1 MKIIHISFLSFFIF
15 FGACKD
21 NPSSETKEKEKDG
34 QALSTTF
41 SNPVLP
47 GDFADPSV
55 VRVGEDYYATAT
67 SSEWAPLYPI
77 LHSTNLVNWEII
89 GHVFP
94 ENLPDWAEA
103 NFWAPEIMYEDG
115 KFYVYYTARKKDG
128 PLCTAVAS
136 ATNPEGP
143 YTDHGALVCQ
153 DIGAIDGFAIRDEN
167 EDLFLI
173 WKEDGNSQGKPTP
186 IWGQQMNEERTELLG
201 EKFELFRN
209 DPGTWEGNLVEGAFI
224 LRREGYYYAFYSGD
238 RCCGRECTYG
248 VGVARAKKLQG
259 PWEKYEENPL
269 MKQNEEWKCAGHGS
283 VVTDEEGNYY
293 FLYHAY
299 NTDGTVY
306 TGRQGLLDRIVWQ
319 EDGWPRFADNA
330 PSNKAEIDF
339 EVKEQDLNVEDD
351 FQGDKLTNTW
361 QWPVGQKP
369 SYTFSGGGL
378 SLKALPEDIGAVL
391 AQRTLTTD
399 YTATLVLDRRDLDP
413 ETRAGLAAIG
423 DKQKAVGIALLNGK
437 VVLWQDKGK
446 EKKIIAETEAPN
458 YQNIIELKLTT
469 KDGDQM
475 EFSWKNAEGQW
486 ESLNEQNLIDAAY
499 LPPWDRAVRVG
510 LTVKGPENSE
520 AVFRSFSLNEN

>member
-1 MKIIHISFLSFFIF
+1 MKKIHLLILSLIF
-15 FGACKD
+15 FTACKD
-21 NPSSETKEKEKDG
+21 QKNTDKAQQEKDG
-34 QALSTTF
+34 QELTKTY

-55 VRVGEDYYATAT
+55 VRVGGDYYATAT

-103 NFWAPEIMYEDG
+103 NFWAPEIMYENG
-115 KFYVYYTARKKDG
+115 KFYVYYTARKKGG

-136 ATNPEGP
+136 ATKPEGP
-143 YTDHGALVCQ
+143 YTDHGELICQ

-167 EDLFLI
+167 QDLFLI

-186 IWGQQMNEERTELLG
+186 MWGQQMNEERTELLG

-209 DPGTWEGNLVEGAFI
+209 DPDTWEGNLVEGAFI
-224 LRREGYYYAFYSGD
+224 LRRGGYYYAFYSGD

-248 VGVARAKKLQG
+248 VGVARAEKLQG
-259 PWEKYEENPL
+259 PWEKHKENPL
-269 MKQNEEWKCAGHGS
+269 MKQNDEWKCAGHGS
-283 VVTDEEGNYY
+283 MVTDEEGNDF

-306 TGRQGLLDRIVWQ
+306 TGRQGLLDRIEWQ

-330 PSNKAEIDF
+330 PTIKAEVNY
-339 EVKEQDLNVEDD
+339 EVKEQDLKVEDT
-351 FQGDKLTNTW
+351 FQEEKLAHSW

-369 SYTFSGGGL
+369 SYSISDEGL
-378 SLKALPEDIGAVL
+378 SLKALPEEIGAVL
-391 AQRTLTTD
+391 AQRSLTPD
-399 YTATLVLDRRDLDP
+399 YTATVVVDRKNLNP
-413 ETRAGLAAIG
+413 ETRAGIAAIG
-423 DKQKAVGIALLNGK
+423 DKQKAVGIALFNGK

-446 EKKIIAETEAPN
+446 EKKIIAETQAPKN
-458 YQNIIELKLTT
+458 QDAIEFKLST
-469 KDGDQM
+469 KEGDQIN
-475 EFSWKNAEGQW
+475 FGWKNSDGTWEGFNDQ
-486 ESLNEQNLIDAAY
+486 EIIDAAY

-510 LTVKGPENSE
+510 LTVKGPKQSE
-520 AVFRSFSLNEN
+520 AVFRNFSLTEE